1 MKRFIRRHPR
11 ALLAANLSLV
21 ATLLAYQLWLY
32 VTEPRLESQHVDQ
45 VEAIGETLAGRES
58 FRFAVVGNVN
68 NSIRVFRDQIIPKLN
83 ASDVDFVVSSGN
95 AVAGGQ
101 PENYRAVFEIFGR
114 LEMPWLLTY
123 GANEHSDFGSFR
135 FYERFGPHFYS
146 FVAGD
151 AHFLFLDSTGKTPKR
166 WQLRWLERELS
177 ASPAERRFVFIAHP
191 VRKPVGELP
200 LLTDE
205 QTLAP
210 EDFRKA
216 LIARFERLGVDAVF
230 SSHVAVFSD
239 ETVEGVRY
247 ITTGGAGGLI
257 VDRENS
263 FHHYV
268 MAEVAPE
275 GLRIE
280 PVPLEI
286 RDTPVLSTLDSFWSA
301 IYALVYVSFARF
313 LLVILLLSALA
324 IWLYRLIATERDY
337 YPDFD
342 IDAAPYRE
350 RALRVG
356 MFTNNFYP
364 FVGGVGVS
372 IDRLIRGLR
381 GLGDE
386 TLLVAPHYARE
397 QQARDD
403 VMRVRGVFGLGEA
416 RDFPLPNPASREAA
430 RRMRAFAPDI
440 IHVHHPFWLGSLG
453 LWLGRRLSVPVVLT
467 YHTRLEHYAH
477 FVPLPGLLFRNLIS
491 HALIRRFANKC
502 QGVVV
507 PTESAEEYLR
517 IIGVRSHTLVQ
528 PTGIDFEA
536 AQEVDEDALAALHA
550 EHNLEEARHVLI
562 CACRLSR
569 EKNIDF
575 MLEALAELPEP
586 TRAGTRLLLIGDGP
600 DREHIGERIE
610 ALGLKSMV
618 QLVGAVP
625 PGRMALYYQL
635 GDVFVFA
642 SRSETQGMVILEAMA
657 TGLPVVAV
665 RSSGIDD
672 VVQHDI
678 NGYKTTGDRR
688 QWREHLQTILDDE
701 DLRARLGEQALET
714 ARAHDIHGFAHAVH
728 DFYAYLIAERA
739 HQAEAEAAAEP
750 GSSAKLS
757 RGR

>member
-1 MKRFIRRHPR
+1 MRRFIRRHPR
-11 ALLAANLSLV
+11 ALLAANLALV
-21 ATLLAYQLWLY
+21 AALLAYQLWLH
-32 VTEPRLESQHVDQ
+32 VTDPRVESLHVDQ
-45 VEAIGETLAGRES
+45 VETIGEALEGRQR

-83 ASDVDFVVSSGN
+83 AADIDFVVSAGN

-101 PENYRAVFEIFGR
+101 PESYRAVFEIFGR
-114 LEMPWLLTY
+114 LKMPWLLTY

-151 AHFLFLDSTGKTPKR
+151 AHFLFLDSTGKTPQR

-191 VRKPVGELP
+191 VREPVGELP

-205 QTLAP
+205 EALAP
-210 EDFRKA
+210 ADFRAA
-216 LIARFERLGVDAVF
+216 LIERFERLGVDAVF

-239 ETVEGVRY
+239 ETVNGVRY
-247 ITTGGAGGLI
+247 VTTGGAGGLI
-257 VDRENS
+257 VDREAS

-268 MAEVAPE
+268 VVEVTPE

-286 RDTPVLSTLDSFWSA
+286 RDTPVLSTLDSLWSA
-301 IYALVYVSFARF
+301 IFTLVYVSFARF
-313 LLVILLLSALA
+313 LLIILLLSALA

-342 IDAAPYRE
+342 IDAGPYRE
-350 RALRVG
+350 RALRIG
-356 MFTNNFYP
+356 MFTNNYYP

-381 GLGDE
+381 DLGDT
-386 TLLVAPHYARE
+386 TLLIAPYYARA

-403 VMRVRGVFGLGEA
+403 VLRVRGVFGLGEA
-416 RDFPLPNPASREAA
+416 RDFPLPNPASPEAV
-430 RRMRAFAPDI
+430 RRMRAFGPHV
-440 IHVHHPFWLGSLG
+440 IHVHHPFWLGWLG
-453 LWLGRRLSVPVVLT
+453 LWLGRRLRVPVVLT

-517 IIGVRSHTLVQ
+517 IIGVKSHTLVQ

-536 AQEVDEDALAALHA
+536 AQHIDADALSALRAQHG
-550 EHNLEEARHVLI
+550 LGGVRRVLV

-586 TRAGTRLLLIGDGP
+586 RREQTRLLLIGDGP
-600 DREHIGERIE
+600 DRAHIEARIA
-610 ALGLKSMV
+610 ALGLQSMV

-625 PGRMALYYQL
+625 PERMPLYYSL

-672 VVQHDI
+672 VVQHDV
-678 NGYKTTGDRR
+678 NGYKTRGDRR
-688 QWREHLQTILDDE
+688 QWREHLQMLLDD
-701 DLRARLGEQALET
+701 DALRARLSAQALET
-714 ARAHDIHGFAHAVH
+714 ARAHDIRHFARAVH

-739 HQAEAEAAAEP
+739 RQAESEEATA
-750 GSSAKLS
+750 S
-757 RGR
+757 GRP

>member
-1 MKRFIRRHPR
+1 MKGFIRRHPR
-11 ALLAANLSLV
+11 ALLAANLTLV
-21 ATLLAYQLWLY
+21 AVLLAYQFWLH
-32 VTEPRLESQHVDQ
+32 VTDPRVKSLHVDQ
-45 VEAIGETLAGRES
+45 VEAISGTLEGRQG

-83 ASDVDFVVSSGN
+83 AADADFLVSAGN

-123 GANEHSDFGSFR
+123 GANENSDFGSFR
-135 FYERFGPHFYS
+135 FYERFGPHFFS

-177 ASPAERRFVFIAHP
+177 ASPAQRRFVFIAHP
-191 VRKPVGELP
+191 VRKPVGKLP
-200 LLTDE
+200 LLTDA
-205 QTLAP
+205 QALAP
-210 EDFRKA
+210 EAFREA
-216 LIARFERLGVDAVF
+216 LIARFEGLGVDAVF
-230 SSHVAVFSD
+230 SSQVSVFSD
-239 ETVEGVRY
+239 ETVNGVRY
-247 ITTGGAGGLI
+247 VTTGGAGGLI
-257 VDRENS
+257 IDRESS

-268 MAEVAPE
+268 VAEVSPK

-280 PVPLEI
+280 PVALEI
-286 RDTPVLSTLDSFWSA
+286 RDTPVLSTLDSLWSA
-301 IYALVYVSFARF
+301 IFALVYVSFARF
-313 LLVILLLSALA
+313 LLIILLLSTLA

-342 IDAAPYRE
+342 IDAGPYRE

-381 GLGDE
+381 GLGDA

-397 QQARDD
+397 QTSRDD
-403 VMRVRGVFGLGEA
+403 VLRVRGVFGLGET
-416 RDFPLPNPASREAA
+416 RDFPLPNPASRQAV
-430 RRMRAFAPDI
+430 RRVRAFVPDV
-440 IHVHHPFWLGSLG
+440 IHVHHPFWLGWLG
-453 LWLGRRLSVPVVLT
+453 LWLGRRLGVPVVLT

-491 HALIRRFANKC
+491 HELIRRFANKC

-517 IIGVRSHTLVQ
+517 VIGVRSHTLVQ

-536 AQEVDEDALAALHA
+536 AQQTDEDALAALRA
-550 EHNLEEARHVLI
+550 EHDLEEARHVLV

-575 MLEALAELPEP
+575 MLEALAGLPEA
-586 TRAGTRLLLIGDGP
+586 TRAGSRLLLIGDGP
-600 DREHIGERIE
+600 DRAHISERIE
-610 ALGLKSMV
+610 ALGLASMV

-625 PGRMALYYQL
+625 PERMSLYYRL
-635 GDVFVFA
+635 GDAFVFA

-678 NGYKTTGDRR
+678 NGYKTASDRR
-688 QWREHLQTILDDE
+688 QWREHLQAILEDDA
-701 DLRARLGEQALET
+701 LRARLGEQARET
-714 ARAHDIHGFAHAVH
+714 ARAHDISGFARAVH
-728 DFYAYLIAERA
+728 DFYAYLIAERVR
-739 HQAEAEAAAEP
+739 QAESDRAAA
-750 GSSAKLS
+750 G
-757 RGR
+757 